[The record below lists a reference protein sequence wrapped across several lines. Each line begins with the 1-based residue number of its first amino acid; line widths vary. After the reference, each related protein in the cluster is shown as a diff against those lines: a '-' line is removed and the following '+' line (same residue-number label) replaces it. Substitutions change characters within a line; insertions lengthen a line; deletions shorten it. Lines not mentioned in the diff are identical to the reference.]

1 MNLASPELDV
11 PLKNARWDLYLPLD
25 YEYRD
30 FEGSMTHGSEVAA
43 AVATSYTLADYTRQ
57 EQTARVV
64 NRDNF
69 VSSLSNAR
77 SQLSVGNFKDFN
89 GALKQAA
96 ANSYRDESTVQE
108 LKKLEDDVRKVQGS
122 NLLQAQQR
130 YVARNNEQADA
141 PNAPQGGWASQQQL
155 AQAAQPAQLAG
166 EYDLKVAE
174 QQWGKLQQAQEIAEV
189 TVQPLRVNL
198 PTRGLRHSF
207 TQVLQ
212 TGVQKPMTI
221 KFAATNTTRPGW
233 FKTLLFAVGGFLVL
247 WIIAASLPERRR
259 S

>member
-1 MNLASPELDV
+1 MNLVSPKLDV

-30 FEGSMTHGSEVAA
+30 FEGSMTHSGEVAA
-43 AVATSYTLADYTRQ
+43 AVASSYTLADYTRQ
-57 EQTARVV
+57 EVSARVASKASIV
-64 NRDNF
+64 N
-69 VSSLSNAR
+69 SISNAR
-77 SQLSVGNFKDFN
+77 SQLSSGNLKDFN
-89 GALKQAA
+89 ETFKQAA

-108 LKKLEDDVRKVQGS
+108 LKKLGDDVRKVQSS

-130 YVARNNEQADA
+130 YVARNYEQADA
-141 PNAPQGGWASQQQL
+141 QGSQPQGGGRVEQQL
-155 AQAAQPAQLAG
+155 AQAAQPAQSG

-174 QQWGKLQQAQEIAEV
+174 QQWGKLQQAQELAEV

-198 PTRGLRHSF
+198 PTRGVRHSF

-221 KFAATNTTRPGW
+221 KFTATNTMRPGW
-233 FKTLLFAVGGFLVL
+233 FKTLLFAVGGFLLL

-259 S
+259 N